1 MAISTATATATVSYI
16 SIEAVDSIGGVHKV
30 WVVDAAGKEQVAH
43 VVAEALLRLSTY
55 CRWAFQE
62 HGADMEYY
70 GKVNA
75 IVHDDFS
82 RIVYE
87 KPRDDRSDQLVT
99 LDPELDRVYVVV
111 RGTTVLQVV
120 FYLAVALIRRNF
132 CMMLPSTGVSAD
144 WLLDNFK
151 AIGLFWSILCGP
163 IEPLG
168 GICSKHNIGEVAFLM
183 RLPEHPLAISRVL
196 AALCAAEKDAGSVIG
211 VLDRFFA
218 AEVAP
223 YRSAQMVILG
233 AEKKM
238 FGNKKRV
245 GNSRKKKKT
254 ERDAKRRKHSK

>member
-1 MAISTATATATVSYI
+1 
-16 SIEAVDSIGGVHKV
+16 
-30 WVVDAAGKEQVAH
+30 
-43 VVAEALLRLSTY
+43 
-55 CRWAFQE
+55 
-62 HGADMEYY
+62 
-70 GKVNA
+70 
-75 IVHDDFS
+75 
-82 RIVYE
+82 
-87 KPRDDRSDQLVT
+87 
-99 LDPELDRVYVVV
+99 
-111 RGTTVLQVV
+111 
-120 FYLAVALIRRNF
+120 
-132 CMMLPSTGVSAD
+132 
-144 WLLDNFK
+144 LLDNFK

-163 IEPLG
+163 IESLG
-168 GICSKHNIGEVAFLM
+168 VICPKDNIGEVAFLM